1 MDERSL
7 AGLLIIAVF
16 LFVFFLAG
24 IFHKAGKPAALAFIP
39 IVNAY
44 IFFKITTGKAWL
56 GLLHSSPFFF
66 VLFGILGIDR
76 MFDLNDNSIT
86 GILFMTFILSFV
98 ISVYGLIKLGDAFG
112 KGGWFKF
119 GLLFFTNIFVAILAF
134 GSSEYI
140 GYQSGENQS
149 SPLNNIGPLSRFRT
163 K

>member
-1 MDERSL
+1 MDERSV

-56 GLLHSSPFFF
+56 GLLHSSPFLF
-66 VLFGILGIDR
+66 VVFGGMLQVSG
-76 MFDLNDNSIT
+76 LWTIT
-86 GILFMTFILSFV
+86 SESALQIVVMTCILSFA

-149 SPLNNIGPLSRFRT
+149 SPLNNMFYD
-163 K
+163 